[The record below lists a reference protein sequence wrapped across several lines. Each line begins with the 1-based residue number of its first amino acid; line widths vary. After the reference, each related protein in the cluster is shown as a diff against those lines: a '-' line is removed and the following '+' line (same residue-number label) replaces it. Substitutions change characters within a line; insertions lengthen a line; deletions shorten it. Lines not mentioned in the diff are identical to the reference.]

1 VHALDHDER
10 GAVYTEFLV
19 CFIPIFVLVLAL
31 VQLALLAQASL
42 VVRYAADTAVRSAI
56 VVLDEDP
63 ARYGG
68 SPRRVVDRAQSS
80 SSTGG
85 LSGLLG
91 GGGGGT
97 SGGNRSRLAAIRSAA
112 YRPLLAIAPSA
123 SQLAP
128 SSRVRTVMAAIG
140 QTGPLDRTA
149 FGLVYLTAASAITFP
164 DAPGA
169 TQHRS
174 SFGEDAPVTVR
185 VTYAYPCMVP
195 IASAMLCDS
204 WLELSSRL
212 PMQTDSLLGPRGGV
226 EGTIATARRL
236 QAQRA
241 RLESSRARVDEL
253 SHSERPGTLIASIA
267 TGARFAIFS
276 AEATLP
282 LQSAPYR
289 YQSEVSP

>member
-1 VHALDHDER
+1 MHALDHDQR

-19 CFIPIFVLVLAL
+19 CFIPVLVLVLAL

-80 SSTGG
+80 SSTGA
-85 LSGLLG
+85 LSGLF
-91 GGGGGT
+91 GGT
-97 SGGNRSRLAAIRSAA
+97 GGSSGGNRSRLAAIRSAA

-128 SSRVRTVMAAIG
+128 SSRVRSVMAAIG
-140 QTGPLDRTA
+140 ETGPLDRTA

-164 DAPGA
+164 DTPGA

-195 IASAMLCDS
+195 IASAMICDS
-204 WLELSSRL
+204 WLELSTRL
-212 PMQTDSLLGPRGGV
+212 PMQTESLLGPRGGV
-226 EGTIATARRL
+226 EGAIATGRRL

-241 RLESSRARVDEL
+241 RLVASRARVDEL